1 MSWLNYSL
9 IAYSSKK
16 RILPDTQVAAQ
27 PGVQTRDLM
36 SFLAGVKCWSHRN
49 KQPVYALKRDQ
60 MKGFDYLAPQG
71 FYDAISAYGLPDA
84 IADLDRAAQTDTRC
98 FIRTAYGIT
107 DPIIVTGV
115 TKQGGPLSPLKSTF
129 TTSLGHY
136 FMDDIVR
143 VDNDALTLTTTSMK
157 KGDPH
162 IPDAKTSITL
172 AMVEATD
179 DSFIFSRSLKSL
191 QSNTLAMERFQY
203 AYVDNPSARYHE
215 ILELINTF
223 QFPRT
228 VTRPP
233 ITLLRKIISQNLIS
247 RIRAYLTLQP
257 IKHTDAE
264 KLDRK
269 VIERVHNILGFPFRP
284 NTNIATLPLSLHG
297 FDFPSI
303 ARINQ
308 AIAVAGI
315 GRDLNHHI
323 QAYRSMA
330 RITLVDWTC
339 EKNDCQCPLNG
350 NGLDKDFGHYG
361 KSLPAAWIIA
371 QKTMRSLNPPLV
383 LRPIDQSYWTNGD
396 VSLSHLISL
405 MTRSVPDIKKII
417 NGTALLSLRAKGI
430 RALNDVGWWESV
442 SRDNDTNHQFWAS
455 DGSMVPATAGI
466 TEMKSI
472 TGAATGDNTLVMKT
486 KGRNLSILH
495 GELVGLILALVLS
508 QDQMDSTMAL
518 TLLTDHLNSV
528 RIIQDSRSSIDQA
541 PRLRNMN
548 GRSDNT
554 IEAQMNNEAD
564 HYASRSQQISH
575 ALPTFQPPTFFMN
588 DYTFYREEDGYIESS
603 ITHFIETYTAISQAS
618 ELAIGHGY
626 RMVRMGYDATSP
638 PPYPYVRA
646 VSAHSAAVQLYA
658 RSGQLAT
665 ASVLHARGKIESPA
679 CALGCTAFG
688 DAHHL
693 FVNCK
698 VYETWRMSES
708 KELQRETERK
718 LGLLISKDAKE
729 NDNIKKV
736 VEEIMRIAKS
746 LFRDDPM
753 IWPHLNTS
761 YYLGNLPC
769 LSNVVSK
776 EVIASEILRR
786 RITTNI
792 TMDWH
797 TRSIK
802 LAGRI
807 FGDYQKR
814 MAVTNGCRRR

>member
-9 IAYSSKK
+9 IAYASKK

-71 FYDAISAYGLPDA
+71 FYDAVKAYGLPDS

-107 DPIIVTGV
+107 DPITVTGV

-129 TTSLGHY
+129 TTSMGHY

-143 VDNDALTLTTTSMK
+143 ADNDALTLTTMSMK

-162 IPDAKTSITL
+162 LPDAKTSLTL

-179 DSFIFSRSLKSL
+179 DSFIFSRSLNSL
-191 QSNTLAMERFQY
+191 QSNTLAMERFQLI
-203 AYVDNPSARYHE
+203 DNPSARYHE
-215 ILELINTF
+215 ILELVNTF

-257 IKHTDAE
+257 IKHADAE
-264 KLDRK
+264 KLDQK

-284 NTNIATLPLSLHG
+284 NTEIATLPLSLHG

-323 QAYRSMA
+323 VAYRNMA
-330 RITLVDWTC
+330 RITLADWTC

-350 NGLDKDFGHYG
+350 SGLDKDFGHYS

-371 QKTMRSLNPPLV
+371 QKTMRSFNPPLV
-383 LRPIDQSYWTNGD
+383 LRPVDQSFWADGD
-396 VSLSHLISL
+396 VSLSHLLSL

-430 RALNDVGWWESV
+430 RLLNDVGWWETSHD
-442 SRDNDTNHQFWAS
+442 RLWAS

-466 TEMKSI
+466 TERKSI
-472 TGAATGDNTLVMKT
+472 IGAATGDTTLVMKT

-508 QDQMDSTMAL
+508 QEQTDDTAL

-528 RIIQDSRSSIDQA
+528 RIIKDTAESKGTLVTYTPGHCS
-541 PRLRNMN
+541 N
-548 GRSDNT
+548 NT
-554 IEAQMNNEAD
+554 IEARMNNEAD
-564 HYASRSQQISH
+564 HYASRSQQISNT
-575 ALPTFQPPTFFMN
+575 LPTFQPPTFFMN
-588 DYTFYREEDGYIESS
+588 NYTFYRDEDGYIESS
-603 ITHFIETYTAISQAS
+603 ITHFIETFTALSQAS

-626 RMVRMGYDATSP
+626 RMVRLGYDMTSP
-638 PPYPYVRA
+638 PPYPYIRA

-665 ASVLHARGKIESPA
+665 ASVLHARGKIDSST
-679 CALGCTAFG
+679 CALGCIAIG

-693 FVNCK
+693 FVNCEIYK
-698 VYETWRMSES
+698 KWRMKSAMFVKCGQQRSHSE
-708 KELQRETERK
+708 
-718 LGLLISKDAKE
+718 
-729 NDNIKKV
+729 
-736 VEEIMRIAKS
+736 
-746 LFRDDPM
+746 
-753 IWPHLNTS
+753 
-761 YYLGNLPC
+761 
-769 LSNVVSK
+769 
-776 EVIASEILRR
+776 
-786 RITTNI
+786 
-792 TMDWH
+792 
-797 TRSIK
+797 
-802 LAGRI
+802 
-807 FGDYQKR
+807 
-814 MAVTNGCRRR
+814 